1 MKSTA
6 IIALLSTVRERV
18 HRQLRFELA
27 AHGMKALSPSH
38 GAILSELF
46 VHEHL
51 TMSDLSARIDRDR
64 STVTTLV
71 VKLVEHGFVVRQAA
85 ATDGRVSHI
94 SLTDKG
100 RRMEAS
106 FHEISRRMLERT
118 FHGFSAR
125 EKDTL
130 MQLLNRVA
138 DNWDEDE
145 AS

>member
-18 HRQLRFELA
+18 HRQLRLELS

-46 VHEHL
+46 VHQRL

-71 VKLVEHGFVVRQAA
+71 AKLVEHGFVVRQRA
-85 ATDGRVSHI
+85 ATDGRVTHI

-100 RRMEAS
+100 KGLEAS
-106 FHEISRRMLERT
+106 FHEISHRMLERT
-118 FHGFSAR
+118 FKGFSAE
-125 EKDTL
+125 EKDLL

-138 DNWDEDE
+138 DNWDED
-145 AS
+145 SSS